1 MDNIILEYRDPLFG
15 IIILVSLVFI
25 ISFFT
30 YSFGLYKE
38 KQARKDYRKL
48 SRRFEMGEL
57 KENDYVHLY
66 KTYNLPFDSILLL
79 TSSFLHKGDYNKAI
93 KVYLSLLEH
102 VKDRLKKEELLE
114 RLGITYF
121 KGGFLQRSKD
131 IFLRILKFSP
141 RNTHALTHL
150 LIIYEKL
157 KDFEKAKEVS
167 LCLEE
172 LGVDVQRDKIYLDAL
187 VILNHPLYSYE
198 KKTLMLYDIFKENPY
213 IQRIFVQYLLQ
224 FNKEFFW
231 QHLEE
236 FDISSILDFVWYL
249 NFDDINFE
257 QVEKSK
263 FLTQIYNAKGYLK
276 NLEHS
281 DDFVFDILIILNRN
295 EHHIKA
301 TLDFEFICTSC
312 KHLHPVFEP
321 RCPHCNSILS
331 FCIQHNI
338 SKGEN
343 ETNQSLQ

>member
-15 IIILVSLVFI
+15 IIILVLLIFL

-30 YSFGLYKE
+30 YSLGLYKE
-38 KQARKDYRKL
+38 RQARKEYRKL
-48 SRRFEMGEL
+48 SRRFEIGKL
-57 KENDYVHLY
+57 KEDDYVNLY
-66 KTYNLPFDSILLL
+66 KEYNLSFDSILLIV
-79 TSSFLHKGDYNKAI
+79 SSFLHKGNYNKAI

-102 VKDRLKKEELLE
+102 VKDRVKKEELLE

-121 KGGFLQRSKD
+121 KGGFLQRAKE

-141 RNTHALTHL
+141 RNTHSLTHL
-150 LIIYEKL
+150 LLVYEKL

-172 LGVDVQRDKIYLDAL
+172 LGVDMQKDKIYLDSL
-187 VILNHPLYSYE
+187 IILNHCTYSYE
-198 KKTLMLYDIFKENPY
+198 KKTSMLYDIFKQYPY
-213 IQRIFVQYLLQ
+213 IQRIFVQFLLQ

-236 FDISSILDFVWYL
+236 FDILNILDLLWYL
-249 NFDDINFE
+249 SFDDVDFE
-257 QVEKSK
+257 QVERNKLLSE
-263 FLTQIYNAKGYLK
+263 IYNAKGYLK
-276 NLEHS
+276 NIEYS
-281 DDFVFDILIILNRN
+281 DDFVLDVLITLNKSGRV
-295 EHHIKA
+295 KA

-312 KHLHPVFEP
+312 KHLHPMYEL

-331 FCIQHNI
+331 FSTQYNI
-338 SKGEN
+338 SKEEN